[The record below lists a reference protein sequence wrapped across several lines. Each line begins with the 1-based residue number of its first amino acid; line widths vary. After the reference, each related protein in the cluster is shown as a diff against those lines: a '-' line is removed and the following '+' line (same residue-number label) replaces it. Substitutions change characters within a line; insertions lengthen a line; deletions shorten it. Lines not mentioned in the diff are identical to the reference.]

1 MQERSSAYGGQKE
14 SRFVAK
20 SGRVRMKRVGAR
32 DGWKQNK
39 NSKTDIFNLD
49 VSHVINFA
57 LLTLPMKSALFNR
70 PCKSPA
76 ILSIMMSWRSSLRET
91 TETRFL
97 WLIH

>member
-1 MQERSSAYGGQKE
+1 MQEMSSVYGGQKE
-14 SRFVAK
+14 SRFCCE

-39 NSKTDIFNLD
+39 NSKTDIISVD

-76 ILSIMMSWRSSLRET
+76 ILSIMMS
-91 TETRFL
+91 
-97 WLIH
+97 